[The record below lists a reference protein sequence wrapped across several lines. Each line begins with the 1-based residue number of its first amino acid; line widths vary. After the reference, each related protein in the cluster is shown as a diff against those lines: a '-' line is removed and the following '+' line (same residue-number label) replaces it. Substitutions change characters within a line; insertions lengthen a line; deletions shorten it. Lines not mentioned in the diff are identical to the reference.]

1 MAFAPIDHGRGH
13 LMRLDRLDL
22 TRYGRFTDVR
32 LDFPAPAPDAPDLH
46 VIFGPNEAGKS
57 TLFSAWLDLL
67 YGVPLRTRYDFL
79 HPGPT
84 MQIGAKLTHVGGLLE
99 AVRLKRNG
107 PSLQDGTGQALPEAV
122 MQATLAGL
130 GRDGYAAMFSLDD
143 DTLELGG
150 ESILASRGDLG
161 EMLFAASAGLAGLGP
176 QLEGIRRDLDAFH
189 KPRAR
194 NSTLKQAKDRVQ
206 ELDRQRRD
214 LDTTAS
220 AAQKLQRDVTAAD
233 KAWATAR
240 HVETAADSAL
250 KAIAA
255 ALAVLPQQA
264 RLARLQAEIAPL
276 TDLPEATEADA
287 RDLQGIE
294 QALHGLAGQTVTR
307 AEAMNGLEGRLAALP
322 RDPAILPLAEQIG
335 TVAGLHPL
343 HLAALADLPRRR
355 DRLAEVTDD
364 LTRRLQALDL
374 AAPAA
379 DHALAPAV
387 MARLRGLVA
396 RRDVAM
402 QAVTLAQAE
411 ADKAETRLTT
421 ARESLGDPAPVQDLQ
436 SLGHL
441 VTRLRQTDPELLQTR
456 ALQDCAGRD
465 AELVAALLALAPW
478 RGTATDLTDLA
489 APTPWQITAW
499 EAGDLTTARALAEA
513 QDTWDRRR
521 SDLAAIQGTIHADQ
535 TGTLS
540 LAEAAQARARRE
552 AAWAAHLAR
561 LSQDTAAAFETALRL
576 DDWITLQ
583 LAEAMAAAQRA
594 TETAL
599 QVARMTAEVS
609 EAETTLQSAQ
619 ADRLAWEQSVA
630 GCAAELGLAG
640 AGLADLR
647 GWLALRDKALAALAA
662 HDLARSAIDRAKV
675 AVAEA
680 AGHLAAAMALSP
692 DRGLA
697 PLMAEALARLDTAQ
711 QSQAAARRLAELK
724 ADVTD
729 RKARLIAATQ
739 ALTDWRQD
747 WQAARTGAALLAV
760 PDADAG
766 LATLLDDL
774 DHLTRQEFERAELA
788 DRIAKMEDNSSAF
801 HAAAANVYV
810 ALSLPKT
817 TAWSGIGDRL
827 TTAEQ
832 AERDHA
838 NITADLARDLAAQ
851 TSDQAK
857 AERLSASL
865 SALGDRLGWTG
876 QGELSDHL
884 ATCLLASRL
893 RRDITELEAELA
905 NHPASDQDAKGL
917 ESEAALLQDALTLA
931 RSDAEARFADLAEAR
946 RALAAIG
953 GDDAVARLATERANL
968 LNALHDQALD
978 HLEKRFGL
986 MAFEQGLR
994 RYRDSHRSGM
1004 LARAS
1009 DAFRHLTCGEYTG
1022 LAAQPE
1028 GTTEV
1033 LVALPGKGGAKL
1045 ATDLSKGTRFQL
1057 YLALRIAGYHELAK
1071 SRPPVPFI
1079 ADDIMETFDDGRA
1092 AQAFALLG
1100 EMSRSGQVIYLTHH
1114 QHLCDIAVATCP
1126 GARVV
1131 DLRAL

>member
-1 MAFAPIDHGRGH
+1 
-13 LMRLDRLDL
+13 MRLDRLDL

-32 LDFPAPAPDAPDLH
+32 LDFPPPAPDAPDLH

-67 YGVPLRTRYDFL
+67 YGVPMRSRYDFL
-79 HPGPT
+79 HSGPT
-84 MQIGAKLTHVGGLLE
+84 MQIGAKLTHAGGVLE

-107 PSLQDGTGQALPEAV
+107 LSLQDGTGQALPEAV
-122 MQATLAGL
+122 MQAALAGL

-176 QLEGIRRDLDAFH
+176 QLEGIRRDLDTFH

-194 NSTLKQAKDRVQ
+194 NSTLKQAKDRLQ

-220 AAQKLQRDVTAAD
+220 AAQKLQRDVTAAE
-233 KAWATAR
+233 KAWGSAR

-264 RLARLQAEIAPL
+264 RLARLQAEHAPL
-276 TDLPEATEADA
+276 TDLPEATEADE

-294 QALHGLAGQTVTR
+294 HALHGLAGQMATR
-307 AEAMNGLEGRLAALP
+307 AEAIAELERRLTALP

-335 TVAGLHPL
+335 AVAGLHPL

-355 DRLAEVTDD
+355 DRLAEVMGD
-364 LTRRLQALDL
+364 LTRRLKALGL

-379 DHALAPAV
+379 DHILAPTV

-396 RRDVAM
+396 RRDVAVHTV
-402 QAVTLAQAE
+402 ALAQDE
-411 ADKAETRLTT
+411 ADKAETRLAA
-421 ARESLGDPAPVQDLQ
+421 ARESLGDLTPVQDLQ
-436 SLGHL
+436 NLGHL

-456 ALQDCAGRD
+456 ALHDCAGRA
-465 AELVAALLALAPW
+465 AELAQALLALAPW
-478 RGTATDLTDLA
+478 RGTDTDLTDLA
-489 APTPWQITAW
+489 APAPWQIAAW

-513 QDTWDRRR
+513 QDACDRRR
-521 SDLAAIQGTIHADQ
+521 ADLASIQETILADP
-535 TGTLS
+535 TGTPS
-540 LAEAAQARARRE
+540 LTEAAQARARRE
-552 AAWAAHLAR
+552 ATWATHLVR
-561 LSQDTAAAFETALRL
+561 LAPDTATAFETALRL
-576 DDWITLQ
+576 DDRITLQ

-594 TETAL
+594 IKTAL
-599 QVARMTAEVS
+599 QVARITAEVS
-609 EAETTLQSAQ
+609 QAETTSQAAQ
-619 ADRLAWEQSVA
+619 ADRLGWEKSVA
-630 GCAAELGLAG
+630 GCAAGLGLAG

-647 GWLALRDKALAALAA
+647 GWLALRDKALAALAS
-662 HDLARSAIDRAKV
+662 HDLARSALDRAKA

-680 AGHLAAAMALSP
+680 AGHLATALTLSP
-692 DRGLA
+692 DRGFAL
-697 PLMAEALARLDTAQ
+697 LMAEALARLDTAQ
-711 QSQAAARRLAELK
+711 QSHAAARRLAEMR

-729 RKARLIAATQ
+729 RKSSLTEAAKT
-739 ALTDWRQD
+739 LDEWRQD
-747 WQAARTGAALLAV
+747 WHAARTGAALLAV
-760 PDADAG
+760 PEADAG

-774 DHLTRQEFERAELA
+774 DHLTRQEVERSELS
-788 DRIAKMEDNSSAF
+788 DRIAKMEDNSRAF
-801 HAAAANVYV
+801 HGAAANVFA
-810 ALSLPKT
+810 ALSLPEAST
-817 TAWSGIGDRL
+817 WSGIGDRL

-851 TSDQAK
+851 TADQAK
-857 AERLSASL
+857 ADIRTASR

-876 QGELSDHL
+876 QGVLVDHM
-884 ATCLLASRL
+884 AACLRASRL
-893 RRDITELEAELA
+893 RRDIAELVAELA

-917 ESEAALLQDALTLA
+917 ENEAAHLQNALTLA
-931 RSDAEARFADLAEAR
+931 RSDAEARFADLTEAR

-953 GDDAVARLATERANL
+953 GDDAIARLAAERANL
-968 LNALHDQALD
+968 LNELQDQARN
-978 HLEKRFGL
+978 HLAKRFGL
-986 MAFEQGLR
+986 IAFEQGLR

-1028 GTTEV
+1028 GATEV
-1033 LVALPGKGGAKL
+1033 LVALPGKGGSKL

-1071 SRPPVPFI
+1071 SRSPVPFI
-1079 ADDIMETFDDGRA
+1079 ADDIMETFDDARA

-1100 EMSRSGQVIYLTHH
+1100 DMSRSGQVIYLTHH
-1114 QHLCDIAVATCP
+1114 EHLCDIAVATCP

>member
-1 MAFAPIDHGRGH
+1 
-13 LMRLDRLDL
+13 MRLDRLDL

-32 LDFPAPAPDAPDLH
+32 LDFPAPAPGAPDLH

-84 MQIGAKLTHVGGLLE
+84 MQIGAKLTHAGGVLE

-122 MQATLAGL
+122 MQAALAGL

-176 QLEGIRRDLDAFH
+176 QLEGIRKDLDAFH

-194 NSTLKQAKDRVQ
+194 NSTLKLAKDRLQ

-220 AAQKLQRDVTAAD
+220 AAHKLQRDVTAAD

-240 HVETAADSAL
+240 QLETAADSAL
-250 KAIAA
+250 KAIVA
-255 ALAVLPQQA
+255 ALAVLPQQV
-264 RLARLQAEIAPL
+264 RLARLQAEHEPL
-276 TDLPEATEADA
+276 IDLPEATEADA

-294 QALHGLAGQTVTR
+294 QALHGLAGQTATR
-307 AEAMNGLEGRLAALP
+307 AEAMSELERRLAALP
-322 RDPAILPLAEQIG
+322 RDPAILPLVDQIG
-335 TVAGLHPL
+335 AVVGLHPL

-355 DRLAEVTDD
+355 DRLAEVLGD
-364 LTRRLQALDL
+364 LTRRMQALDL

-396 RRDVAM
+396 RRDVAI
-402 QAVTLAQAE
+402 QAVASAQFE
-411 ADKAETRLTT
+411 ADKAESRLVA

-441 VTRLRQTDPELLQTR
+441 VARLRQNDPEVLHTR
-456 ALQDCAGRD
+456 ALNDCTGRD
-465 AELVAALLALAPW
+465 AELAQALLALAPW

-489 APTPWQITAW
+489 APAPWQIAAW
-499 EAGDLTTARALAEA
+499 EAGDLTTARALREA
-513 QDTWDRRR
+513 QDAWDRRR
-521 SDLAAIQGTIHADQ
+521 ADLAAIQKAAPADPIGTP
-535 TGTLS
+535 S
-540 LAEAAQARARRE
+540 LTEAAQARARRE

-561 LSQDTAAAFETALRL
+561 LTQDTAAAFETALRL
-576 DDWITLQ
+576 DDRITLQ

-599 QVARMTAEVS
+599 EVARITAEVS
-609 EAETTLQSAQ
+609 QAEAALQSAQ

-630 GCAAELGLAG
+630 GCAAGLGLAG

-662 HDLARSAIDRAKV
+662 HDLARSALDRAKA

-680 AGHLAAAMALSP
+680 AGHLATALALSP
-692 DRGLA
+692 DRGFA
-697 PLMAEALARLDTAQ
+697 RLMAEALARIDAAQ
-711 QSQAAARRLAELK
+711 QSQAAARRLAEMR

-729 RKARLIAATQ
+729 RKSSLTEAAK

-747 WQAARTGAALLAV
+747 WQAARTGAALLGV
-760 PDADAG
+760 PDADPG

-774 DHLTRQEFERAELA
+774 DHLTRQESERAELA
-788 DRIAKMEDNSSAF
+788 DRIAKMEDNSRAF

-810 ALSLPKT
+810 ALSLPEAST
-817 TAWSGIGDRL
+817 WSGISDRL

-838 NITADLARDLAAQ
+838 GITADLARDLAAQ
-851 TSDQAK
+851 SAGQAK
-857 AERLSASL
+857 ADRLSVSR
-865 SALGDRLGWTG
+865 SALGDRLEWTG
-876 QGELSDHL
+876 QGELADHL
-884 ATCLLASRL
+884 ATCLRASRL
-893 RRDITELEAELA
+893 RRDITELVAELA
-905 NHPASDQDAKGL
+905 AHPASDQDAKGL
-917 ESEAALLQDALTLA
+917 EAEATRLQDALTLA
-931 RSDAEARFADLAEAR
+931 RSDAEARFAELAEAR

-953 GDDAVARLATERANL
+953 GDDDVARLTAERANL
-968 LNALHDQALD
+968 LNELQDQARD
-978 HLEKRFGL
+978 HLAKRFGL

-1022 LAAQPE
+1022 LAAQSE

-1033 LVALPGKGGAKL
+1033 LVALPGKGGSKL

-1079 ADDIMETFDDGRA
+1079 ADDIMETFDDARA

-1100 EMSRSGQVIYLTHH
+1100 DMSCSGQVIYLTHH
-1114 QHLCDIAVATCP
+1114 QHLSDIAEATCP
-1126 GARVV
+1126 GARIV